1 MCNPP
6 GDQHRLFYSDAACNV
21 LVFSWLSSGATGDT
35 VRSSDVGPIPP
46 AGECGGFDTSEDA
59 ASKTEV
65 SAVAVRTPIIALDVP
80 GLPWCAGPGPSAQL
94 WLQGTGASSQLV
106 LHNGVW
112 VSPYYVEQAIA
123 DDGDFVRHHPR
134 MAPSGNVYMDTA
146 LVVVWSDE
154 RTGVPQIRAQRVT
167 WMGLREWGSSGVL
180 VAPTGTPQSDP
191 EIARLQDG
199 SSLIVW
205 LDSRSG
211 GSDVYALRLLP
222 DGSVAPGWPAGGL
235 ALEDRPELSGSPVLV
250 GMGQYNPPTFVVWE
264 ESGPR
269 FSGGRSI
276 VARRLQLDG
285 TPDPAWSALGVP
297 LSSSATVE
305 HLQDVRDAGSFS
317 SPALVAVWTDTRL
330 ATGSN
335 PTDLY
340 AQWLTAAGAPAS
352 GWSASGLAICTAGG
366 RQDAARVSASDSYAA
381 FAWEDHRGAD
391 ADVYAELRMANGTL
405 PYGLWAPNGLPA
417 TSAPGDQTA
426 PVVGVGNG
434 GGCYV
439 AWEDA
444 REVATNGLDIYAQAF
459 TSEGDKL
466 DAPPVPLPRALA
478 LGAPRPNPMRSS
490 SVFTVDVP
498 RDGSARVE
506 VFDVAG
512 RRVRTIVAGDL
523 PAGSHEL
530 VFDGRDDAG
539 RELPPG
545 LYRVHARTARES
557 SSRALVRVH

>member
-1 MCNPP
+1 
-6 GDQHRLFYSDAACNV
+6 
-21 LVFSWLSSGATGDT
+21 
-35 VRSSDVGPIPP
+35 
-46 AGECGGFDTSEDA
+46 
-59 ASKTEV
+59 
-65 SAVAVRTPIIALDVP
+65 
-80 GLPWCAGPGPSAQL
+80 
-94 WLQGTGASSQLV
+94 
-106 LHNGVW
+106 
-112 VSPYYVEQAIA
+112 
-123 DDGDFVRHHPR
+123 
-134 MAPSGNVYMDTA
+134 
-146 LVVVWSDE
+146 
-154 RTGVPQIRAQRVT
+154 
-167 WMGLREWGSSGVL
+167 
-180 VAPTGTPQSDP
+180 
-191 EIARLQDG
+191 
-199 SSLIVW
+199 
-205 LDSRSG
+205 
-211 GSDVYALRLLP
+211 
-222 DGSVAPGWPAGGL
+222 
-235 ALEDRPELSGSPVLV
+235 
-250 GMGQYNPPTFVVWE
+250 
-264 ESGPR
+264 
-269 FSGGRSI
+269 
-276 VARRLQLDG
+276 
-285 TPDPAWSALGVP
+285 
-297 LSSSATVE
+297 
-305 HLQDVRDAGSFS
+305 
-317 SPALVAVWTDTRL
+317 
-330 ATGSN
+330 
-335 PTDLY
+335 
-340 AQWLTAAGAPAS
+340 
-352 GWSASGLAICTAGG
+352 
-366 RQDAARVSASDSYAA
+366 VSASDSYAA

-444 REVATNGLDIYAQAF
+444 RQIATNGLDIYAQAF

-545 LYRVHARTARES
+545 LYRVHARTASES